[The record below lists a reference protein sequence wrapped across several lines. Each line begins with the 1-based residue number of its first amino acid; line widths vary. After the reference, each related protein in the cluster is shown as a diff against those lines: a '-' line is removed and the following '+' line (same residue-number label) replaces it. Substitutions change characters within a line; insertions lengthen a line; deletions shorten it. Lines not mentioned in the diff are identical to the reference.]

1 MRNIASD
8 ATLWWAV
15 AASIALHILMAYII
29 PGINFEDLKNSMIM
43 SVELAPPPTA
53 SQPQPIEKIEPQL
66 ETPPAPPIKKHNPSI
81 KPDVRPVLSPVTS
94 PIAEPAATSA
104 LETEAKPQ
112 PPTSVTSESKEEAKP
127 AVAAP
132 AQAKP
137 VGPVSQE
144 ANDDRNQYGDMLTRH
159 IDKYKQYPRIAQMR
173 NWEGDVLLELQLD
186 ANGNLTSSRIYT
198 SSGKESLDNQALEMV
213 KKASPF
219 PVPPA
224 SLRGRAFT
232 IMVPIKFR
240 LDN

>member
-1 MRNIASD
+1 
-8 ATLWWAV
+8 
-15 AASIALHILMAYII
+15 
-29 PGINFEDLKNSMIM
+29 M

-81 KPDVRPVLSPVTS
+81 KPDVRPVLSPVPS

-104 LETEAKPQ
+104 PEPEAKPQ
-112 PPTSVTSESKEEAKP
+112 LPTAVTSESKEEAKP
-127 AVAAP
+127 AVRAVE
-132 AQAKP
+132 QAKP
-137 VGPVSQE
+137 VGQPSPE
-144 ANDDRNQYGDMLTRH
+144 ASDDRNRYGDMLTRH

>member
-1 MRNIASD
+1 
-8 ATLWWAV
+8 
-15 AASIALHILMAYII
+15 
-29 PGINFEDLKNSMIM
+29 M
-43 SVELAPPPTA
+43 SVELAPPPA
-53 SQPQPIEKIEPQL
+53 AAQPEPM
-66 ETPPAPPIKKHNPSI
+66 ETPAPTPETLPAPQVKTRDPIV
-81 KPDVRPVLSPVTS
+81 KPDIRPVLPPVPS

-104 LETEAKPQ
+104 PETEAKPQ

-127 AVAAP
+127 TVAAP
-132 AQAKP
+132 VQAKP

-144 ANDDRNQYGDMLTRH
+144 ASDDRNQYGDMLTRH

-173 NWEGDVLLELQLD
+173 NWEGNVLLELQLD
-186 ANGNLTSSRIYT
+186 ANGNLTSSRIHT

-224 SLRGRAFT
+224 SLRGRSFT
-232 IMVPIKFR
+232 IMVPVKFR